1 MGAARKCDRCGKCF
15 DPLTVE
21 GEMVRFINPIFQTR
35 DSIRECKVYRR
46 LLTVGDP
53 QPGYERGDIMV
64 DLCPK
69 CTEAFKMFMEGRING
84 YNSTDDV
91 FENVNRLHDPLFD
104 IGRAACKENK
114 ENKNNEL

>member
-21 GEMVRFINPIFQTR
+21 GEMVRFINPTFQTR

-46 LLTVGDP
+46 LLTIEDP
-53 QPGYERGDIMV
+53 QAGYERGDIMV

-69 CTEAFKMFMEGRING
+69 CTEAFKMFMDGKINDFT
-84 YNSTDDV
+84 STDA
-91 FENVNRLHDPLFD
+91 FGHVNCLCDPLYTHLT
-104 IGRAACKENK
+104 CNT
-114 ENKNNEL
+114 NKNEEKKNDEL

>member
-21 GEMVRFINPIFQTR
+21 GEMVRFINPTFQTR

-46 LLTVGDP
+46 LITVEDP

-69 CTEAFKMFMEGRING
+69 CTEAFKMFMDGRINDFT
-84 YNSTDDV
+84 STEAI
-91 FENVNRLHDPLFD
+91 FKNVNRLYDPLFTQLSCD
-104 IGRAACKENK
+104 TNKNEEKENK
-114 ENKNNEL
+114 

>member
-1 MGAARKCDRCGKCF
+1 MASARKCDRCGKCF

-21 GEMVRFINPIFQTR
+21 GEMVRFINPTFQTR

-46 LLTVGDP
+46 LLTAGDP
-53 QPGYERGDIMV
+53 PPGYERGDIMV

-69 CTEAFKMFMEGRING
+69 CTEAFKTFMEGRNEDIFKG
-84 YNSTDDV
+84 
-91 FENVNRLHDPLFD
+91 VNRLHDPLFD
-104 IGRAACKENK
+104 K